1 MTKKEFLSVSESGDQ
16 KNKWEL
22 YSWDFGGIRTLFLD
36 EPYVRMFFFTFAW
49 LCCGILSSL
58 NLKLWRHAFLGPD
71 FWLCVVQGL
80 FFFAA
85 GQPGMKWCVEHGFHR
100 SFFQGEMFLLEQL
113 LDSYTFIHIRTHSYF
128 LLELIHGSVVLEPR
142 FHGLWS
148 RSQGPIDQ
156 QIVSDDH
163 NIPSCVG
170 SKDLNYVYWS
180 HLFVV
185 YSPLVDQRKK
195 SVLLMV
201 SSPFLST
208 PYDSLMFI
216 SVLMK
221 FTSSSQFWIALFL
234 NNKWF
239 FHPINNRINKHK

>member
-1 MTKKEFLSVSESGDQ
+1 MSACFSL
-16 KNKWEL
+16 L
-22 YSWDFGGIRTLFLD
+22 
-36 EPYVRMFFFTFAW
+36 FAW

-58 NLKLWRHAFLGPD
+58 NLKLWRNTFLGPD
-71 FWLCVVQGL
+71 FWPCVVQGL

-85 GQPGMKWCVEHGFHR
+85 GQPGMKWCAEHGFHR
-100 SFFQGEMFLLEQL
+100 SFFQGVMFLLEQL
-113 LDSYTFIHIRTHSYF
+113 LDSYNFIHIRTHSYF

-156 QIVSDDH
+156 QIVSDGH

-170 SKDLNYVYWS
+170 SKDLKYVYWS

-195 SVLLMV
+195 TFCWWALPSYQPLMI
-201 SSPFLST
+201 PWCL
-208 PYDSLMFI
+208 
-216 SVLMK
+216 
-221 FTSSSQFWIALFL
+221 SQFWWNSPVHPSSELP
-234 NNKWF
+234 F
-239 FHPINNRINKHK
+239 FKTTNGFSTL